1 MSALVTVSQNTHLL
15 LEYHKGKIMIINFMY
30 TIILLVKGIFVIV
43 SMLLRLKYMIVIVR
57 WYALETV
64 HQNVDLM
71 IMILNQFIEQTL
83 KQQLMVDG
91 QNGET
96 GSQLESFV

>member
-1 MSALVTVSQNTHLL
+1 
-15 LEYHKGKIMIINFMY
+15 
-30 TIILLVKGIFVIV
+30 
-43 SMLLRLKYMIVIVR
+43 
-57 WYALETV
+57 
-64 HQNVDLM
+64 M